1 MISRFLL
8 LLASFAIA
16 YAADAKKSPVTPA
29 PAASSTGSV
38 LTPTLSLDAFRLI
51 SDRNIFNANRT
62 GRRDRSAEI
71 PVARVDTIT
80 LVGTMDYD
88 KGEYAFFDGSDAD
101 LRKALHAG
109 QPIAQFTVAT
119 IARDSVELTRDG
131 KTFKMSVG
139 QQLRRPEGGDWTLV
153 GADVARSETPAAR
166 PGDDATAAAPVPADA
181 SDIVRR
187 MMEQRQ
193 KQLKQ

>member
-1 MISRFLL
+1 MISRVLL
-8 LLASFAIA
+8 LLALLAVA
-16 YAADAKKSPVTPA
+16 RAAEAKKSPVTP
-29 PAASSTGSV
+29 PPASSASGSV
-38 LTPTLSLDAFRLI
+38 LTPTISLDAFRLI
-51 SDRNIFNANRT
+51 TDRNIFNANRT
-62 GRRDRSAEI
+62 SRRDRSTEI

-88 KGEYAFFDGSDAD
+88 KGVYAFFDGSDAE
-101 LRKALHAG
+101 LRKALQAG
-109 QPIAQFTVAT
+109 QPIAQFTVTT
-119 IARDSVELTRDG
+119 IARDGVELTRDG
-131 KTFKMSVG
+131 KTFKMNIG

-153 GADVARSETPAAR
+153 GADVARTETPATR
-166 PGDDATAAAPVPADA
+166 PGDDATAAAPIPADA